1 MRRRTN
7 RKQQILELAT
17 EAFSREGY
25 DRVTIKQLADGCGIT
40 EPAIYRH
47 FKSKDDIYIT
57 VLESLCD
64 RLDSSEVF
72 ATLERVDDPDA
83 LLHGVAEHLLELH
96 TRNQDI
102 YRLLLYAMLRGHD
115 RARQIFE
122 LIRGNYVK
130 FLVKQLDRLYQ
141 MGVIVEKNNEMTARC
156 FVGMVLDCAMGLSL
170 YKGYQGRTYKPS
182 DIIAN
187 NVPIYVRG
195 LKVSQ

>member
-1 MRRRTN
+1 MKQRSN

-25 DRVTIKQLADGCGIT
+25 DKVTVKQLADGCGIT

-47 FKSKDDIYIT
+47 YKSKDDIYIA

-72 ATLERVDDPDA
+72 ATLEKADDA
-83 LLHGVAEHLLELH
+83 ETLLKGVAAHLLEFH
-96 TRNQDI
+96 TTNQDI
-102 YRLLLYAMLRGHD
+102 CRLLLYAVLRGHD
-115 RARQIFE
+115 RARQIFS

-130 FLVKQLDRLYQ
+130 FLLTHLDRLYAS
-141 MGVIVEKNNEMTARC
+141 GAIIEKNNEITARC

-170 YKGYQGRTYKPS
+170 YKGLLGRTYEPNV
-182 DIIAN
+182 IIDN
-187 NVPIYVRG
+187 NVRIYVRG
-195 LKVSQ
+195 LKKTQ

>member
-1 MRRRTN
+1 MRHRSN

-25 DRVTIKQLADGCGIT
+25 DKVTVKQLAEGCGIT

-47 FKSKDDIYIT
+47 FKSKDDIYIA

-72 ATLERVDDPDA
+72 ATLEHADDPDI
-83 LLHGVAEHLLELH
+83 LLHGVAKHLLEFH
-96 TRNQDI
+96 TQNQDI
-102 YRLLLYAMLRGHD
+102 CRLLLYAVLRGHD

-122 LIRGNYVK
+122 LIRGSYVK
-130 FLVKQLDRLYQ
+130 FLIKQLDRLHQ
-141 MGVIVEKNNEMTARC
+141 AGVIVEKNNEITARC

-170 YKGYQGRTYKPS
+170 YKGFQGRPYDPS

>member
-1 MRRRTN
+1 MKHRSD
-7 RKQQILELAT
+7 RKQQILGLAT
-17 EAFSREGY
+17 EAFSRQGY
-25 DRVTIKQLADGCGIT
+25 DKVTVKQLADGCGIT

-47 FKSKDDIYIT
+47 FKSKDDIYIA

-72 ATLERVDDPDA
+72 ATLEQVDDPDI
-83 LLHGVAEHLLELH
+83 LLHGVAEHLLEFH
-96 TRNQDI
+96 TQNQDI
-102 YRLLLYAMLRGHD
+102 CRLLLYAVLRGHE

-130 FLVKQLDRLYQ
+130 FLVDQLDRLQQ
-141 MGVIVEKNNEMTARC
+141 MGVTVEKNNEITARC

-170 YKGYQGRTYKPS
+170 YKGLQGRTYEPS
-182 DIIAN
+182 AIIAN

-195 LKVSQ
+195 LKT

>member
-1 MRRRTN
+1 MKHRSD

-25 DRVTIKQLADGCGIT
+25 DKVTVKQLADGCGIT

-47 FKSKDDIYIT
+47 YKSKDDIYIA

-64 RLDSSEVF
+64 RLDSREVF
-72 ATLERVDDPDA
+72 AALEQVDDPEA
-83 LLHGVAEHLLELH
+83 LLQGVSEHLLQFH
-96 TRNQDI
+96 TENQDI
-102 YRLLLYAMLRGHD
+102 YRLLLYAVLRGHD

-130 FLVKQLDRLYQ
+130 FLIRHLDRLYE
-141 MGVIVEKNNEMTARC
+141 MGVIVEKNNEITARC
-156 FVGMVLDCAMGLSL
+156 FVGMVLDCAMGLSI
-170 YKGYQGRTYKPS
+170 YKGYQGRIYEPAE
-182 DIIAN
+182 IIAN

-195 LKVSQ
+195 LKT